1 MTDQPKPPFYV
12 LLAHSSLSGL
22 PSGAPSNTLG
32 HPVIQY
38 HYADDSPLSLLPAHP
53 DEHVLIFDHSTNP
66 TVKSISK
73 SLSVTGLKLE
83 EAPGAAAEDEA
94 GARNDTMYIIETT
107 STDQST
113 TAIHGDHKSAHSI
126 LTQYK
131 NRSRNAILR
140 KALLY
145 PPQASNPDPAATT
158 PNPNAQS
165 PTVT

>member
-22 PSGAPSNTLG
+22 PSCAPSNTLG

-107 STDQST
+107 STDQYVVMASNRQLSKPHLFCRST

-131 NRSRNAILR
+131 NRWVVL
-140 KALLY
+140 
-145 PPQASNPDPAATT
+145 
-158 PNPNAQS
+158 
-165 PTVT
+165 